1 MPMNRQLVATA
12 LLVATAAPLAISTMT
27 LSTPSPTTTTTPPAT
42 VTLTGT
48 VRDFKERTVNGGHP
62 DFEIT
67 PTHGFAHYCDAIN
80 PVLPADKKPVF
91 KGGGFKVK
99 TEWRNSA
106 GKNICWRLYNASL
119 GDLVGAKDGSPVY
132 VDNGGIT
139 SASSFSKWFSDD
151 IAYNVSAPLTLTLTR
166 QSNGTYVFDS
176 NTDPQC
182 VALGGFFPIEN
193 QLFGNPGGTPNRNF
207 HFTYELHTKFTYD
220 SSGGQTFSFRGDDDV
235 WVFINN
241 QLVIDLAGVHGAVEQ
256 EVQLNRLGLVNGQQY
271 DLDFYFAE
279 RHRTQSNFKITTNL
293 LLQTTELPTVSN
305 AFD

>member
-1 MPMNRQLVATA
+1 MTAVRPIVSLVV
-12 LLVATAAPLAISTMT
+12 LAAVVSPLAVSEHSV
-27 LSTPSPTTTTTPPAT
+27 STPTTTTPPAT
-42 VTLTGT
+42 VTLTGV

-67 PTHGFAHYCDAIN
+67 PSHGFGHYCDAIN
-80 PVLPADKKPVF
+80 PVLPSDKKPLF

-106 GKNICWRLYNASL
+106 GKNICWRLYNSAL
-119 GDLVGAKDGSPVY
+119 GDVAGSKDGTY

-139 SASSFSKWFSDD
+139 SASTFSKWFNDD
-151 IAYNVSAPLTLTLTR
+151 LAFNVSAPLTLTLTR

-176 NTDPQC
+176 NTDP
-182 VALGGFFPIEN
+182 VYSARGGFFPIEN

-207 HFTYELHTKFTYD
+207 HFTYEIHTQFTYD
-220 SSGGQTFSFRGDDDV
+220 SSASQTFAFRGDDDV

-256 EVQLNRLGLVNGQQY
+256 EVQLNRLGLVNGQRY

-279 RHRTQSNFKITTNL
+279 RHRTESNFKITTNL
-293 LLQTTELPTVSN
+293 LLDTPVIPQVTN